1 MISVK
6 KDEVRISGNRAE
18 IMTEVGMLLNS
29 VVNDLEIVPVDFLCE
44 YIKSCCEIGKMNSE
58 RK

>member
-6 KDEVRISGNRAE
+6 KDEVRISGNHAE

-29 VVNDLEIVPVDFLCE
+29 VVNDLEIVPVDFLCD

-58 RK
+58 RR